1 METPTVRPTVR
12 GDIEVAYLG
21 HTVDAMIA
29 EFMQQHDIPGL
40 TLAIVQAP
48 YIPRVVGYGFA
59 DPEQKRLASTRTI
72 WPVGPISQAYAG
84 VAVMQLY
91 EAGQLRLDARI
102 TDLLPDLPPRG
113 PASPCCTSCGT
124 ARACPTT
131 ATIRTLTRPEPAG
144 PPVS

>member
-48 YIPRVVGYGFA
+48 YIP
-59 DPEQKRLASTRTI
+59 
-72 WPVGPISQAYAG
+72 
-84 VAVMQLY
+84 
-91 EAGQLRLDARI
+91 LRLCRSGAK
-102 TDLLPDLPPRG
+102 TAGLHAHDLACWPHFTGVCRRG
-113 PASPCCTSCGT
+113 RHAALRGG
-124 ARACPTT
+124 
-131 ATIRTLTRPEPAG
+131 ATP
-144 PPVS
+144 S